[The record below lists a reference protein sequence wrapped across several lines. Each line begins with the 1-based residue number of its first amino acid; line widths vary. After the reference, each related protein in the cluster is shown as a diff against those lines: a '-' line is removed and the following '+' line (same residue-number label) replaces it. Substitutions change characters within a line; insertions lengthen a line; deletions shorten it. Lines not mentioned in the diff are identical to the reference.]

1 MSLINEYKQTRI
13 YILNMLPISYMILNK
28 LLNIS
33 ELNSLF
39 GRWEIIISSSVVFV
53 KINKTTFEN
62 AQCSILYIVG
72 IHRPIRRK
80 SYQQSCSFMN

>member
-1 MSLINEYKQTRI
+1 MSLINGINRHG
-13 YILNMLPISYMILNK
+13 YILNMLPTGYMILNK

-53 KINKTTFEN
+53 KINKTTFLKN
-62 AQCSILYIVG
+62 AGTV
-72 IHRPIRRK
+72 
-80 SYQQSCSFMN
+80 SCT

>member
-1 MSLINEYKQTRI
+1 MSFKVKQTWI

-53 KINKTTFEN
+53 NINKTTFEKCTMQYLVHSRYTQAN
-62 AQCSILYIVG
+62 
-72 IHRPIRRK
+72 
-80 SYQQSCSFMN
+80 